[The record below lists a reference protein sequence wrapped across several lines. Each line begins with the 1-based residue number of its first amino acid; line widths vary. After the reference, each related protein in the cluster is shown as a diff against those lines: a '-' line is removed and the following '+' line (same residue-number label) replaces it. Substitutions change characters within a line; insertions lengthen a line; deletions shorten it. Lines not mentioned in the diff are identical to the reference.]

1 MSRAG
6 PGRRKA
12 RSTSEVPF
20 SVRSVT
26 LTIGAVVGIGAAVG
40 VGVGVGGDDV
50 VCEGVVVGTSSET
63 LHVASDAPLRAL
75 GSGKVRLPDKATR
88 ATRNRSSEVIRSHP
102 RSSKVISGLT

>member
-50 VCEGVVVGTSSET
+50 VGGGAVVGTSSET

-88 ATRNRSSEVIRSHP
+88 ATRNRS
-102 RSSKVISGLT
+102 